1 MTLDFGRLGQSAT
14 RRVPIGVGLE
24 PGVDDHDMAVGRCDL
39 NPRNQ
44 QDVSWARLADKRRAE
59 RVRTLIGGSWGVI
72 LPGRSART
80 QKNNEVPRIFGRLRV
95 KIDPG

>member
-14 RRVPIGVGLE
+14 RRVPIGVGLK
-24 PGVDDHDMAVGRCDL
+24 PGIDDHDMALGRRDP

-44 QDVSWARLADKRRAE
+44 QDVSRARLADKRRAE

-72 LPGRSART
+72 LPGRSVCA
-80 QKNNEVPRIFGRLRV
+80 QKNNEVPRIFGPLRV
-95 KIDPG
+95 KIDLG